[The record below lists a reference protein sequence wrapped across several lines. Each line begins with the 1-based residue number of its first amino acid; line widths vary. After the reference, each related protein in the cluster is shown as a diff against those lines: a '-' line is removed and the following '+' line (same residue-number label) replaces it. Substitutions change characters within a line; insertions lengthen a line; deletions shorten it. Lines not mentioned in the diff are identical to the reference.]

1 VSQRAGVIV
10 AERCYDMKNK
20 SSLLQRAN
28 L

>member
-28 L
+28 R